1 MENTGLK
8 VGSVFYFLICEMK
21 KIMKEDTGYCL
32 KKCV

>member
-8 VGSVFYFLICEMK
+8 VGSVFYFLIYE
-21 KIMKEDTGYCL
+21 MKEDTGYCL